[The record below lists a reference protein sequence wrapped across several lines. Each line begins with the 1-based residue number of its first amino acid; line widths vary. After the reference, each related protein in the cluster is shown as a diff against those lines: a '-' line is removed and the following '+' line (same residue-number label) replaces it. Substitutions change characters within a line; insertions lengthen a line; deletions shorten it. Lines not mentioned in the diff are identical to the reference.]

1 MISFIIP
8 TKNEERAI
16 EKTIR
21 SVARYSGSHEVII
34 SDAGSTDR
42 TGEIARELGTHVLVY
57 NGTARQNISQGRNVG
72 AAAAKGEFVVFLDAD
87 VTIPDMDGFFR
98 SALSKF
104 ENDPKLVALT
114 TCCRVSSEN
123 QNFMDWLMFGVIVP
137 FLFYI
142 QNNVFGTGAAAGE
155 FQMIRRDVFA
165 NLGGFDETL
174 VVTEDMELFWRLAKI
189 GRTRFYGS
197 LRAYHSGRRAHAIG
211 WTRLIWQWVSNWFS
225 ALFFRKSI
233 AEEWVEIR

>member
-8 TKNEERAI
+8 TKNEEQVI
-16 EKTIR
+16 EKTIL
-21 SVARYSGSHEVII
+21 SVARYSEPHEVIV

-42 TGEIARELGTHVLVY
+42 TTQIARDLGAQVLVHS
-57 NGTARQNISQGRNVG
+57 GAERQNISQGRNAG
-72 AAAAKGEFVVFLDAD
+72 AAAAKGEFLVFLDAD
-87 VTIPDMDGFFR
+87 VTIHDMDKFF
-98 SALSKF
+98 STALGKF
-104 ENDPKLVALT
+104 EKDSKLVALT
-114 TCCRVSSEN
+114 TCCRVSPSL
-123 QNFMDWLMFGVIVP
+123 QTAMDWLMFSVIIP

-142 QNNVFGTGAAAGE
+142 QNNIFGTGAAAGE